1 MARNEIH
8 VNVAPAKV
16 FAVLADPQS
25 YATWVVGSKEVRG
38 ADSAWPAKGT
48 RFHHTVG
55 VGPINLKDHTSV
67 EEVDPPR
74 RLVLRTKVRPF
85 AVARVVLELR
95 PERGGHARPDG
106 GARDRRARGED
117 LRVLLGPVDE
127 GPKRRGAAPPE
138 GDGGERLAALGQS
151 FTTTITAEMRMQI
164 TITICM
170 AIQNRGTALL

>member
-95 PERGGHARPDG
+95 PERGGTRVQMEEHAIG
-106 GARDRRARGED
+106 
-117 LRVLLGPVDE
+117 GPVAKIYGFCSDLLMKGRNAE
-127 GPKRRGAAPPE
+127 GLRRLKAM
-138 GDGGERLAALGQS
+138 
-151 FTTTITAEMRMQI
+151 AES
-164 TITICM
+164 
-170 AIQNRGTALL
+170 A